1 LTLSSSRYIS
11 LPFRQHPSFST
22 IRLGLPYLRHLLTF
36 SPLTEDLKETR
47 DRLTSEIDG
56 LNRQI
61 NRKERMQEEALG
73 RARTA
78 EKSLGEVQT
87 ELREVKASQKEK
99 IKALEEGAKR
109 SEEMR
114 GKAEREYAS
123 LREGIKCVSFSF
135 FPLPFP
141 ASSPLRASIRHLRNT
156 DPCSTSDPCP
166 TAGATT

>member
-1 LTLSSSRYIS
+1 LTLSSSHPVSFPPHRHVQRL
-11 LPFRQHPSFST
+11 LPHTPPST
-22 IRLGLPYLRHLLTF
+22 LPCH
-36 SPLTEDLKETR
+36 PLTIPRLAEDLKETR

-61 NRKERMQEEALG
+61 TRKERMQEEALG

-78 EKSLGEVQT
+78 EKTLGEVQT

-123 LREGIKCVSFSF
+123 LREGIKYVSFSSF
-135 FPLPFP
+135 PYPFPLLLLH
-141 ASSPLRASIRHLRNT
+141 ALIRHLRKY
-156 DPCSTSDPCP
+156 
-166 TAGATT
+166 